1 MWVAQAWRSACG
13 LNGGNPF
20 ATATR
25 FTIRPTERTSKRSAD
40 CLCPTGNNSA
50 SWGTLTRGEGIV
62 STRQDARTM
71 VPFSKPK
78 RKFRLGGPMKRM
90 LAIALFCTAVALIA
104 SAQAGNVPKDLQQ
117 TLISLDKE
125 WGNSGADA
133 AKLDKII
140 GDNLIAVSTKGE
152 AQDKKQLVADNVATS
167 AGVMNASYVAD
178 EYKFEML
185 SPDVVVMTH
194 RGTTKGMQ
202 NGKEVTESHRS
213 LHVFQKRDGRWQVV
227 ANAQVPIGK

>member
-1 MWVAQAWRSACG
+1 
-13 LNGGNPF
+13 
-20 ATATR
+20 
-25 FTIRPTERTSKRSAD
+25 
-40 CLCPTGNNSA
+40 
-50 SWGTLTRGEGIV
+50 
-62 STRQDARTM
+62 
-71 VPFSKPK
+71 
-78 RKFRLGGPMKRM
+78 MKRM

-194 RGTTKGMQ
+194 RGTTKGMKD
-202 NGKEVTESHRS
+202 GKEVTESHRS
-213 LHVFQKRDGRWQVV
+213 LHVFQKRDGHWQVV
-227 ANAQVPIGK
+227 ANAQVAIGK